1 MIFLK
6 DFFLNCVCFFF
17 RSFSRLWQNVMIKN
31 LESCR
36 GLLLGLVLPLRGG
49 LLVGAADDEGAVLL
63 AVDVV
68 PARGLEAHARGV
80 PELHVEGLRG
90 VGVGGEA
97 VGVEVEVLA
106 VLAWKSGGKF
116 VEECM
121 Q

>member
-36 GLLLGLVLPLRGG
+36 GLLGLVLPLRRG